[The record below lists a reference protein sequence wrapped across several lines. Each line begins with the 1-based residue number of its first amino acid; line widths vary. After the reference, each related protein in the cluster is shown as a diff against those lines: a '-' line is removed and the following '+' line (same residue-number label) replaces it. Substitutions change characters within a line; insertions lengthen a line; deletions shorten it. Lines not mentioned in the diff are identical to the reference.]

1 LKRSSAQARYSP
13 HLHRNLQTRLI
24 NRFRDKYR
32 FLGGEEITRFIV
44 EDILSL
50 VEEDY
55 RPREMMKKGQILWD
69 GVKIKQ
75 KRKPGRS
82 LTMKETETIPIVLT
96 MVSEEDIKK
105 YEGGTSIREIRKDI
119 YERISKEANER
130 GTVLNLSDIGLL
142 TCQAST
148 VVGRYVKEREKEK
161 NIQILTRGRAHD
173 LGSGVTH
180 KAEILRMGKIHKYT
194 VLEIKRRTNH
204 SVDAIERYNRDFDR
218 IEMLLPKLSVQEIVY
233 VTGLSESLVKE
244 YIRLIRE
251 LDSERKESGG

>member
-1 LKRSSAQARYSP
+1 MKKSSAQARYEP
-13 HLHRNLQTRLI
+13 HLHRNLLTRLI
-24 NRFRDKYR
+24 HRFQDKYR

-82 LTMKETETIPIVLT
+82 LPMKETETMPIVLT
-96 MVSEEDIKK
+96 LVSEEDIKK
-105 YEGGTSIREIRKDI
+105 YERGISIREIRKDI
-119 YERISKEANER
+119 FERISKEANER
-130 GTVLNLSDIGLL
+130 GTVLNHSDIGLL

-148 VVGRYVKEREKEK
+148 VVGRYIKEREKEK
-161 NIQILTRGRAHD
+161 NIQILTRGKAHD

-204 SVDAIERYNRDFDR
+204 SVEAIERYNRDYDR
-218 IEMLLPKLSVQEIVY
+218 IEILLPKLSVQEIVY
-233 VTGLSESLVKE
+233 VTGLSNNLVNK
-244 YIRLIRE
+244 YIQLKRE
-251 LDSERKESGG
+251 IDSERRDSGG